1 MPGSNST
8 PKPLVEKRKFQINKE
23 GKDSAIVLSS
33 KKYKYIQY
41 YGALH
46 ILVKSRITK
55 HLQNAESPCSH

>member
-23 GKDSAIVLSS
+23 GKDTAIVLSTQEN
-33 KKYKYIQY
+33 KNIHY

-46 ILVKSRITK
+46 TY
-55 HLQNAESPCSH
+55 